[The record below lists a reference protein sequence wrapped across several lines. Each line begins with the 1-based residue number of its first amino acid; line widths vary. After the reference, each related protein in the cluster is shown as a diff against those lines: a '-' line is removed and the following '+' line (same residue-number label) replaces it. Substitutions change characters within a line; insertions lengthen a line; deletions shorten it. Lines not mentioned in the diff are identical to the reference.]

1 MSVILFFIISTGPS
15 TGKFTIVQV
24 PVLPHWST
32 AVLGNCSRTRS
43 FCVAGGRAGPEQSSP
58 VDISFVQLIDTN
70 QDRTAAAVAFRLV
83 EEPSAGNLAQYT

>member
-1 MSVILFFIISTGPS
+1 M
-15 TGKFTIVQV
+15 VQV

-32 AVLGNCSRTRS
+32 AVLGYCSTTRS

-58 VDISFVQLIDTN
+58 GDIACAELSDTK

-83 EEPSAGNLAQYT
+83 EEPSASNLAQCLVQTRAEQLMMDYVTSW